1 MKINLKINRN
11 SGLQCLM
18 YFAFHISSKYPVD
31 VVAQKMGVHPDTLY
45 KWVNGT
51 HVFPAEQLINLVN
64 ATDDLKY
71 LEYVADKCDQCIIPK
86 IKDRKQAEM
95 MRRMAEVFLSA
106 TNGPEDEKGRFLRK
120 RSR

>member
-1 MKINLKINRN
+1 MKGNLKINRN

-31 VVAQKMGVHPDTLY
+31 AVAQKMGVHPDTLY

-64 ATDDLKY
+64 ATGDLKY
-71 LEYVADKCDQCIIPK
+71 LELIADKLGYAVIPK
-86 IKDRKQAEM
+86 VKDRKTAEM
-95 MRRMAEVFLSA
+95 LVRVAERRKE
-106 TNGPEDEKGRFLRK
+106 
-120 RSR
+120 